1 MSSDTLILVVTDEAP
16 LADLCRSGFPQGHDV
31 RIVGDALL
39 AMEAMRYLT
48 PDLVVV
54 DIQTHNAGGY
64 GLCREMANDGRLAT
78 VPVLMLIERPQDRWL
93 ASQAG
98 AARVLTRP
106 IDAVS
111 LTDEAEALIHS
122 H

>member
-1 MSSDTLILVVTDEAP
+1 MTSDTLILVVTDEAP
-16 LADLCRSGFPQGHDV
+16 LADLCRSGFPQGHEV
-31 RIVGDALL
+31 RIVGDAVL

-54 DIQTHNAGGY
+54 DIQTQSAGGY
-64 GLCREMANDGRLAT
+64 GLCREMVNDGRLAT

-93 ASQAG
+93 ARQAG

-106 IDAVS
+106 IDALS